1 MWNFKST
8 GRVKTVDS
16 QNPNVQ
22 GNVETYRSL
31 TQAEY
36 DELSYEEK
44 HSGIVY
50 FITDGATDHI
60 AASSIRYDNSGT
72 HIASTSVQGA
82 IDALDAML
90 GAIGD
95 GDLSELE
102 SIISSAEVVLDE
114 VQPILPTSS
123 GTTGQVLT
131 KTASGADWQDA
142 TGGGGNVDAVNGI
155 APDSNKNV
163 QIDVELTQAEYN
175 ALPTSKN
182 SDNINYYIT
191 DGIASESSINLGA
204 NAIAYNNTT
213 SGLTATNAQAAIDE
227 LAGSSLQMD
236 TLWENPSSER
246 FDPQSIEFNY
256 DNYSLLLICYHFSVE
271 DSDFYTFSILLPVF
285 LASSA
290 GVIYLQGTGRNNNSG
305 GRIMMLNDSGAMFQD
320 AYYNGNLNNN
330 YIIPSYIIGIK

>member
-102 SIISSAEVVLDE
+102 SIISNAEVVLDE
-114 VQPILPTSS
+114 VQPILPASS

-142 TGGGGNVDAVNGI
+142 TGGGGTVDSVNGV
-155 APDSNKNV
+155 APDGNKNV

-204 NAIAYNNTT
+204 NAIVYNNTT
-213 SGLTATNAQAAIDE
+213 SGLTATNAQDAIDE
-227 LAGSSLQMD
+227 LNTTVD
-236 TLWENPSSER
+236 TL
-246 FDPQSIEFNY
+246 
-256 DNYSLLLICYHFSVE
+256 
-271 DSDFYTFSILLPVF
+271 
-285 LASSA
+285 
-290 GVIYLQGTGRNNNSG
+290 NNSLTQFITYRNVQTQVTIPANAIIYDQTLDIPAISGYKAFAIG
-305 GRIMMLNDSGAMFQD
+305 GWYAQGGGYADSPFTRL
-320 AYYNGNLNNN
+320 NLNETTQKIEYAMMTRNSSQVTLTIRIKVL
-330 YIIPSYIIGIK
+330 YIRSNWVDIPA

>member
-102 SIISSAEVVLDE
+102 SIISNAEVVLDE
-114 VQPILPTSS
+114 VQPILPASS

-142 TGGGGNVDAVNGI
+142 TGGGTVDSVNGV
-155 APDSNKNV
+155 APDGNKNV
-163 QIDVELTQAEYN
+163 QIDVELTQAQYN
-175 ALPTSKN
+175 ALPASKN

-191 DGIASESSINLGA
+191 DGIASESSINLRA
-204 NAIAYNNTT
+204 DAIIFDNSLT
-213 SGLTATNAQAAIDE
+213 GLSDNVQDAIDE
-227 LAGSSLQMD
+227 LNTSLISLNNLDCVLLGRSTTQ
-236 TLWENPSSER
+236 TQTESEA
-246 FDPQSIEFNY
+246 I
-256 DNYSLLLICYHFSVE
+256 ISVE
-271 DSDFYTFSILLPVF
+271 SLSQFKEIMFMAEDGSDLLCPTTIPMSLYINGDRF
-285 LASSA
+285 F
-290 GVIYLQGTGRNNNSG
+290 NS
-305 GRIMMLNDSGAMFQD
+305 
-320 AYYNGNLNNN
+320 YYNGTTGITAWTR
-330 YIIPSYIIGIK
+330 YIDDGHVALSRWFASGSGARIYGLRESI